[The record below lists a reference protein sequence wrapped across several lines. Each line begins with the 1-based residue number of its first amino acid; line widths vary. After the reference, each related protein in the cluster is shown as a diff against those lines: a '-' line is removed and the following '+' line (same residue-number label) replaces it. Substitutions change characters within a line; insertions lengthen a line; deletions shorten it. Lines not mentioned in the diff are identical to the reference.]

1 MTHNM
6 TFVSFGSLS
15 VRRENI
21 IIHSCGPFAVVLRF
35 IAPLMHSSSTLYPI
49 VPKEQKQ
56 LLLVLPL
63 PVESLSPEAPYY
75 PPPPPAEPS
84 DDDKRLLGSLVRPSQ
99 SFVSQQDSPE
109 PKKPETTR
117 YLPDHQKLFRP
128 LCIGASG
135 RRLLCCWPRVC
146 FVLSTT
152 AIQPSTSTHK
162 PFGALITF
170 RVATLA
176 PHQLSW
182 ANQ

>member
-1 MTHNM
+1 M

-35 IAPLMHSSSTLYPI
+35 IAPLMHSSSTLYPV

-99 SFVSQQDSPE
+99 SSSASRIPQSRRNPRRHDTSQ
-109 PKKPETTR
+109 TT
-117 YLPDHQKLFRP
+117 KSSSRP

-146 FVLSTT
+146 FVLSSGYCQP
-152 AIQPSTSTHK
+152 QPSTSTHK